1 MNWRSIWLRGQVWQ
15 YALLGAM
22 SGLWAAFAYE
32 GVQSLVVG
40 LWGPGLS
47 VLPALLPGTALGAFL
62 GGTFAS
68 LDEFM
73 GHYPRRALRTGGSGA
88 LLGALGG
95 LAGLGP
101 LGLLVPVA
109 GASAAVPLTEGALWH
124 WGLFA
129 PALGVVAAAACFASG
144 LGVGQTRL
152 GVQRAGWGFVGGAVT
167 GAVLAAGFALANPV
181 SWLHLGGFA
190 AWGAVLAVI
199 VYWREKRFARHW
211 LRVLTGP
218 GEDRIL
224 PLRGL
229 EIRLGKLESNEIP
242 LPGYQEIHP
251 VHCQMRW
258 TGEHYQIIDD
268 ETGGTVLVNFRQV
281 QEQVLKTG
289 DLVKI
294 GSALLQYGE
303 AT

>member
-1 MNWRSIWLRGQVWQ
+1 MNWRSIWLRNQVWQ

-22 SGLWAAFAYE
+22 SGLWGAFAYE
-32 GVQSLVVG
+32 GAQSLVVAQ
-40 LWGPGLS
+40 WGLS
-47 VLPALLPGTALGAFL
+47 ALAALLPGTALGAFL
-62 GGTFAS
+62 GATFAP
-68 LDEFM
+68 LDEFI

-88 LLGALGG
+88 LLGALAG
-95 LAGLGP
+95 LAALGP
-101 LGLLVPVA
+101 LGLLMPVA
-109 GASAAVPLTEGALWH
+109 GASATVPVTEGALWH
-124 WGLFA
+124 WGLFG
-129 PALGVVAAAACFASG
+129 PALGIVSAAVTFASG
-144 LGVGQTRL
+144 LGVGQPRL
-152 GVQRAGWGFVGGAVT
+152 GLQRAAWGFAAGAVP
-167 GAVLAAGFALANPV
+167 GVLLAAAFALSAPMP
-181 SWLHLGGFA
+181 WLQLAGLA
-190 AWGAVLAVI
+190 AWGALLAVT

-218 GEDRIL
+218 GEDCIL

-242 LPGYQEIHP
+242 LPGYQEIYP